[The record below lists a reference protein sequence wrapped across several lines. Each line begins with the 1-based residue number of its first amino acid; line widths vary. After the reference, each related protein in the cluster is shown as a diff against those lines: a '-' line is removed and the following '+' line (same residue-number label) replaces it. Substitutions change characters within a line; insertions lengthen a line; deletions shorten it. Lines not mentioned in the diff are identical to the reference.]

1 MKTIKS
7 ALLAGLLFSF
17 SITGLYA
24 QDKDEQ
30 QDFYKEMSGLDAERN
45 RELETVRAE
54 LNEELDA
61 AMRESMEEN
70 KPGTFAEKR
79 AILEQMYNEK
89 VGRIEQNYLEKR
101 SSMLSQN
108 WRMKN
113 KEQEKLSEAE
123 RELSMLDEE
132 YTREMRQW
140 KEEYDREN
148 LQSREEFINE
158 RKEDKYHEKVN
169 SLNNKYFEKAAQRE
183 AMYLEKRDRILN
195 KHFGNEDDNKMKH
208 HIKVIKKEE
217 VRQDTDRIK
226 HMETEKKTD

>member
-17 SITGLYA
+17 SITDLYA
-24 QDKDEQ
+24 QDNDEQ
-30 QDFYKEMSGLDAERN
+30 RDFYKEVSGLDAERN
-45 RELETVRAE
+45 RELETARAE
-54 LNEELDA
+54 LNRDMDA
-61 AMRESMEEN
+61 AMRESMDQN
-70 KPGTFAEKR
+70 KPGTFAER
-79 AILEQMYNEK
+79 RVRLEQMYNEK
-89 VGRIEQNYLEKR
+89 VGRIENNYVERR
-101 SSMLSQN
+101 SSILSKN

-123 RELSMLDEE
+123 RELVMLDEE
-132 YTREMRQW
+132 YYREMHQW
-140 KEEYDREN
+140 REEYDREN

-158 RKEDKYHEKVN
+158 RKEDKYREKVN

-183 AMYLEKRDRILN
+183 AMYFEKRNRILN
-195 KHFGNEDDNKMKH
+195 KHFGNEYNNKTKH
-208 HIKVIKKEE
+208 HIKVIKKED